1 MAVCCPFSG
10 TPQRGRYMT
19 NQKQAMMYGL
29 ATVLLWSTV
38 ATAFK
43 LALADLAP
51 VQMLLIACLASVL
64 VMATILVAQ
73 GRWHLVF
80 RLSRTQYLQSL
91 GMGLINPCLYY
102 FLLFGAFDRLP
113 AQEAQ
118 PLNYTWALVLAYLSV
133 PFLGQ
138 RLRRIDILA
147 GLVCYAGV
155 VVIATRGAVTSLS
168 FSDPLGV
175 SLALGS
181 TLVWASYWIVATRD
195 SRDPVVGLFL
205 NFLCGLPFIAVA
217 CWYTAGLDFPVGGS
231 LAAAVYVGVF
241 EMGVAFVLWSQAMK
255 KAENTS
261 KVSNLIFISPFLSLV
276 FIYFILGEVILP
288 STYVGLVLIIGGLW
302 LQQRK
307 VRAREQAL
315 EHG

>member
-1 MAVCCPFSG
+1 
-10 TPQRGRYMT
+10 MT
-19 NQKQAMMYGL
+19 NQKQAMLYGL

-43 LALADLAP
+43 LALRELAP
-51 VQMLLIACLASVL
+51 VEMLLIACTSSVL
-64 VMATILVAQ
+64 VIGIILMIQ

-80 RLSRTQYLQSL
+80 SLSRRQYAQSF

-102 FLLFGAFDRLP
+102 FVLFGAFDRLP

-138 RLRRIDILA
+138 RLRKTDILA

-155 VVIATRGAVTSLS
+155 VVIATRGAVASLS

-175 SLALGS
+175 SLAIGS
-181 TLVWASYWIVATRD
+181 TVIWASYWIIATRD
-195 SRDPVVGLFL
+195 TRDPVVGLFL
-205 NFLCGLPFIAVA
+205 NFLFGLPVIVLICGL
-217 CWYTAGLDFPVGGS
+217 TVGFNLPGPGAF
-231 LAAAVYVGVF
+231 AAAVYVGVF
-241 EMGVAFVLWSQAMK
+241 EMGIAFVLWSYAMK

-261 KVSNLIFISPFLSLV
+261 RVSNLIFISPFLSLV
-276 FIYFILGEVILP
+276 FIYFILGEQILP
-288 STYVGLVLIIGGLW
+288 STYIGLVLIVAGLW
-302 LQQRK
+302 LQQKK
-307 VRAREQAL
+307 VRVREQAL
-315 EHG
+315 AHGS

>member
-1 MAVCCPFSG
+1 
-10 TPQRGRYMT
+10 MT
-19 NQKQAMMYGL
+19 DQKQAMLYGL

-51 VQMLLIACLASVL
+51 VQMLLVACVASVL
-64 VMATILVAQ
+64 VMGLILLMQ
-73 GRWHLVF
+73 GRWRLVLQ
-80 RLSRTQYLQSL
+80 LSGRQYLQSI

-138 RLRRIDILA
+138 RLRRVDILA

-175 SLALGS
+175 AFALGS
-181 TLVWASYWIVATRD
+181 TLVWASYWIIATRD
-195 SRDPVVGLFL
+195 KRDPVVGLFL
-205 NFLCGLPFIAVA
+205 NFLSGLPFILVA
-217 CWYTAGLDFPVGGS
+217 CWYTVGLEMPLGGS
-231 LAAAVYVGVF
+231 LVAAVYVGVF
-241 EMGVAFVLWSQAMK
+241 EMGIAFVLWSQAMK
-255 KAENTS
+255 KAENTA
-261 KVSNLIFISPFLSLV
+261 KVSNLIFISLPFSGIHLFYS
-276 FIYFILGEVILP
+276 G
-288 STYVGLVLIIGGLW
+288 
-302 LQQRK
+302 
-307 VRAREQAL
+307 
-315 EHG
+315 

>member
-1 MAVCCPFSG
+1 
-10 TPQRGRYMT
+10 MT
-19 NQKQAMMYGL
+19 DQKRAMMYGL

-43 LALADLAP
+43 LALRDLAP
-51 VQMLLIACLASVL
+51 AQMLLIACSASVL
-64 VMATILVAQ
+64 VMAVILMLQ
-73 GRWHLVF
+73 RRWHLVF
-80 RLSRTQYLQSL
+80 SLSRRQYLQSV
-91 GMGLINPCLYY
+91 GMGLVNPCLYY
-102 FLLFGAFDRLP
+102 FVLFGAFDRLP

-138 RLRRIDILA
+138 KLRRVDILA

-155 VVIATRGAVTSLS
+155 VVIATRGEVTSLT

-175 SLALGS
+175 GLALGS
-181 TLVWASYWIVATRD
+181 TLIWASYWIIATRD
-195 SRDPVVGLFL
+195 ERDPVVGLFL
-205 NFLCGLPFIAVA
+205 NFLFGLPVIAVVCGLTEGFEMPSGI
-217 CWYTAGLDFPVGGS
+217 S

-241 EMGVAFVLWSQAMK
+241 EMGLAFVLWSYAMK

-276 FIYFILGEVILP
+276 FIYFILGEIILP
-288 STYVGLVLIIGGLW
+288 STYIGLVLIMGGLW

-307 VRAREQAL
+307 VKAREAELAHEQ
-315 EHG
+315 

>member
-1 MAVCCPFSG
+1 
-10 TPQRGRYMT
+10 MT
-19 NQKQAMMYGL
+19 NQKQAMLYGL

-43 LALADLAP
+43 LALRELAP
-51 VQMLLIACLASVL
+51 VEMLLIACTASVL
-64 VMATILVAQ
+64 VMAVILMLQ
-73 GRWHLVF
+73 GRWHQVF
-80 RLSRTQYLQSL
+80 ELSRKQYAQSF

-102 FLLFGAFDRLP
+102 FVLFRAFDRLP

-138 RLRRIDILA
+138 RLRKTDILA

-175 SLALGS
+175 SLAIGS
-181 TLVWASYWIVATRD
+181 TLIWASYWILATRD
-195 SRDPVVGLFL
+195 TRDPVVGLFL
-205 NFLCGLPFIAVA
+205 NFLFGLPVIALICGLTEGFNLPGPGPF
-217 CWYTAGLDFPVGGS
+217 
-231 LAAAVYVGVF
+231 AAAVYVGVF
-241 EMGVAFVLWSQAMK
+241 EMGVAFVLWSYAMK

-261 KVSNLIFISPFLSLV
+261 RVSNLIFISPFLSLV
-276 FIYFILGEVILP
+276 FIYFILGEQILP
-288 STYVGLVLIIGGLW
+288 STYVGLVLIVSGLW
-302 LQQRK
+302 LQQKK
-307 VRAREQAL
+307 VRVKEQAL
-315 EHG
+315 AHGS

>member
-1 MAVCCPFSG
+1 
-10 TPQRGRYMT
+10 MT

-43 LALADLAP
+43 LALRDLAP
-51 VQMLLIACLASVL
+51 VQMLLIACAASVI
-64 VMATILVAQ
+64 VMAVILKFQ

-80 RLSRTQYLQSL
+80 SLSRRQYLQSV
-91 GMGLINPCLYY
+91 GMGLVNPCLYY
-102 FLLFGAFDRLP
+102 FVLFGAFDRLP

-138 RLRRIDILA
+138 RLRRVDILA

-155 VVIATRGAVTSLS
+155 VVIATRGEVTSLT

-175 SLALGS
+175 GLALGS
-181 TLVWASYWIVATRD
+181 TLIWASYWIIATRD
-195 SRDPVVGLFL
+195 QRDPVVGLFL
-205 NFLCGLPFIAVA
+205 NFLFGLPVIAVICGLTEGFGIP
-217 CWYTAGLDFPVGGS
+217 PVTS

-241 EMGVAFVLWSQAMK
+241 EMGLAFVLWSYAMK

-276 FIYFILGEVILP
+276 FIYFILGEIILP
-288 STYVGLVLIIGGLW
+288 STYIGLVLIMGGLW

-307 VRAREQAL
+307 VKAREAELVHEQ
-315 EHG
+315 

>member
-1 MAVCCPFSG
+1 
-10 TPQRGRYMT
+10 MT
-19 NQKQAMMYGL
+19 NQKQAMLYGL

-43 LALADLAP
+43 LALRELAP
-51 VQMLLIACLASVL
+51 VEMLLIACTSSVL
-64 VMATILVAQ
+64 VIGIILMIQ
-73 GRWHLVF
+73 GRWHQVF
-80 RLSRTQYLQSL
+80 SLSRRQYAQSF

-102 FLLFGAFDRLP
+102 FVLFGAFDRLP

-138 RLRRIDILA
+138 RLRKTDILA

-175 SLALGS
+175 SLAIGS
-181 TLVWASYWIVATRD
+181 TVIWASYWILATRD
-195 SRDPVVGLFL
+195 TRDPVVGLFL
-205 NFLCGLPFIAVA
+205 NFLFGLPVIALICGLTEGFNLPGPGAF
-217 CWYTAGLDFPVGGS
+217 
-231 LAAAVYVGVF
+231 AAAVYVGVF
-241 EMGVAFVLWSQAMK
+241 EMGIAFVLWSYAMK

-261 KVSNLIFISPFLSLV
+261 RVSNLIFISPFLSLV
-276 FIYFILGEVILP
+276 FIYFILGEQILP
-288 STYVGLVLIIGGLW
+288 STYIGLVLIVAGLW
-302 LQQRK
+302 LQQKK
-307 VRAREQAL
+307 VRVREQAL
-315 EHG
+315 AHGS

>member
-1 MAVCCPFSG
+1 MLIV
-10 TPQRGRYMT
+10 T
-19 NQKQAMMYGL
+19 NQKHAMMYGL
-29 ATVLLWSTV
+29 GTVLLWSTV

-51 VQMLLIACLASVL
+51 VQMLLVACTASII
-64 VMATILVAQ
+64 VMAIALVIM
-73 GRWHLVF
+73 GRWQQVF
-80 RLSRTQYLQSL
+80 QLSKRQYLQSV

-138 RLRRIDILA
+138 KLRRIDILA

-155 VVIATRGAVTSLS
+155 VVIATRGAVTSLT

-181 TLVWASYWIVATRD
+181 TLVWASYWIIATRD
-195 SRDPVVGLFL
+195 TRDPVVGLFL
-205 NFLCGLPFIAVA
+205 NFLFGLPVIAVV
-217 CWYTAGLDFPVGGS
+217 CGYTAGLELPVGGS
-231 LAAAVYVGVF
+231 LAAALYVGVF
-241 EMGVAFVLWSQAMK
+241 EMGIAFVLWSQAMK

-288 STYVGLVLIIGGLW
+288 STYVGLLLILAGLW
-302 LQQRK
+302 LQQKKTRDR
-307 VRAREQAL
+307 VQAL
-315 EHG
+315 DNG

>member
-1 MAVCCPFSG
+1 
-10 TPQRGRYMT
+10 MT
-19 NQKQAMMYGL
+19 NQKQAMLYGL
-29 ATVLLWSTV
+29 GTVLLWSTV

-43 LALADLAP
+43 LSLRELAP
-51 VQMLLIACLASVL
+51 VQMLLIACTASVV
-64 VMATILVAQ
+64 VMAVILMLQ

-80 RLSRTQYLQSL
+80 SLSRKQYVQSF

-102 FLLFGAFDRLP
+102 FVLFGAFDRLP

-138 RLRRIDILA
+138 RLRTLDILA

-175 SLALGS
+175 SLAIAS
-181 TLVWASYWIVATRD
+181 TLVWASYWIIATRD
-195 SRDPVVGLFL
+195 ARDPVVGLFL
-205 NFLCGLPFIAVA
+205 NFLFGLPVIFLI
-217 CWYTAGLDFPVGGS
+217 CWWTEGLSFTPGTS

-241 EMGVAFVLWSQAMK
+241 EMGIAFVLWSYAMK

-276 FIYFILGEVILP
+276 FIHFILGEQILS
-288 STYVGLVLIIGGLW
+288 STYIGLVLIMAGLW
-302 LQQRK
+302 LQQKK
-307 VRAREQAL
+307 VKAREGAVI
-315 EHG
+315 HGG

>member
-1 MAVCCPFSG
+1 MK
-10 TPQRGRYMT
+10 
-19 NQKQAMMYGL
+19 NQKQAMLYGL

-51 VQMLLIACLASVL
+51 VQMLLVACSASIV
-64 VMATILVAQ
+64 VMAVALVIM
-73 GRWHLVF
+73 GRWQQVF
-80 RLSRTQYLQSL
+80 QLSKTQYLQSI
-91 GMGLINPCLYY
+91 GTGLINPCLYY

-138 RLRRIDILA
+138 KLRRIDILA

-155 VVIATRGAVTSLS
+155 VVIATRGAVTSLN

-175 SLALGS
+175 ALALGS
-181 TLVWASYWIVATRD
+181 TLVWASYWIIATRD
-195 SRDPVVGLFL
+195 TRDPVVGLFL
-205 NFLCGLPFIAVA
+205 NFLFGLPVIVLV
-217 CWYTAGLDFPVGGS
+217 CGYTVGFEFSGVGS
-231 LAAAVYVGVF
+231 LSAAVYIGVF
-241 EMGVAFVLWSQAMK
+241 EMGIAFILWSQAMK
-255 KAENTS
+255 KAENTA
-261 KVSNLIFISPFLSLV
+261 KVSNLIFIAPFLSLV

-288 STYVGLVLIIGGLW
+288 STYVGLVLIIAGLW
-302 LQQRK
+302 LQQKK
-307 VRAREQAL
+307 VQARTQGL

>member
-1 MAVCCPFSG
+1 
-10 TPQRGRYMT
+10 MT
-19 NQKQAMMYGL
+19 DQKQAMMYGL
-29 ATVLLWSTV
+29 GTVLLWSTV

-51 VQMLLIACLASVL
+51 VQMLLVACTASVL
-64 VMATILVAQ
+64 VMAAILIIQ

-80 RLSRTQYLQSL
+80 RLRRGQYLQSI
-91 GMGLINPCLYY
+91 GMGLVNPCLYY

-138 RLRRIDILA
+138 KLRRTDILA

-155 VVIATRGAVTSLS
+155 VVIATRGQVTSLT

-181 TLVWASYWIVATRD
+181 TVVWASYWIIATRD

-205 NFLCGLPFIAVA
+205 NFLFGLPVIALV
-217 CWYTAGLDFPVGGS
+217 CWQTAGLDLSLNGS

-241 EMGVAFVLWSQAMK
+241 EMGIAFVLWSQAMK

-276 FIYFILGEVILP
+276 FIYFILGEQILP
-288 STYVGLVLIIGGLW
+288 STYIGLVLIIGGLW
-302 LQQRK
+302 LQQQK
-307 VRAREQAL
+307 VRRREQAL
-315 EHG
+315 DEG

>member
-1 MAVCCPFSG
+1 MA
-10 TPQRGRYMT
+10 
-19 NQKQAMMYGL
+19 NQKQAMLYGL

-43 LALADLAP
+43 LALRDLAP
-51 VQMLLIACLASVL
+51 VQMLLIACASSVVVMGLILAF
-64 VMATILVAQ
+64 Q
-73 GRWHLVF
+73 RRWHLVF
-80 RLSRTQYLQSL
+80 SLSGRQYAQSF

-102 FLLFGAFDRLP
+102 FVLFGAFDRLP

-138 RLRRIDILA
+138 RLRKLDILA

-175 SLALGS
+175 SLAIGS
-181 TLVWASYWIVATRD
+181 TLVWASYWIIATRD
-195 SRDPVVGLFL
+195 TRDPVVGLFL
-205 NFLCGLPFIAVA
+205 NFLFGLPVIALI
-217 CWYTAGLDFPVGGS
+217 CWQTEGFSLPSGTS

-241 EMGVAFVLWSQAMK
+241 EMGIAFVLWSYAMK

-276 FIYFILGEVILP
+276 FIYFILGEQILP
-288 STYVGLVLIIGGLW
+288 STYIGLVLIMAGLW
-302 LQQRK
+302 LQQKK
-307 VRAREQAL
+307 VHDREQAL
-315 EHG
+315 AHES

>member
-1 MAVCCPFSG
+1 MH
-10 TPQRGRYMT
+10 
-19 NQKQAMMYGL
+19 NQKQAMLYGL

-43 LALADLAP
+43 LALRGLAP
-51 VQMLLIACLASVL
+51 VQMLLIACASSVI
-64 VMATILVAQ
+64 VMGVILTLQ
-73 GRWHLVF
+73 GRFRMVF
-80 RLSRTQYLQSL
+80 ELSGRQYAQSF

-102 FLLFGAFDRLP
+102 FVLFGAFDRLP

-138 RLRRIDILA
+138 RLRKLDIIA

-175 SLALGS
+175 TLAIAS
-181 TLVWASYWIVATRD
+181 TLIWASYWIIATRD
-195 SRDPVVGLFL
+195 TRDPVVGLFL
-205 NFLCGLPFIAVA
+205 NFLSGLPVIALI
-217 CWYTAGLDFPVGGS
+217 CGITEGYDFVPDSS
-231 LAAAVYVGVF
+231 LAAAMYVGVF
-241 EMGVAFVLWSQAMK
+241 EMGIAFVLWSYAMK

-261 KVSNLIFISPFLSLV
+261 RVSNLIFISPFLSLV
-276 FIYFILGEVILP
+276 FIHFILGEQILS
-288 STYVGLVLIIGGLW
+288 STYIGLVLIVSGLW
-302 LQQRK
+302 LQQKK
-307 VRAREQAL
+307 VREREKAIAP
-315 EHG
+315 

>member
-1 MAVCCPFSG
+1 
-10 TPQRGRYMT
+10 MT
-19 NQKQAMMYGL
+19 DQKQAMLYGL

-51 VQMLLIACLASVL
+51 VQMLLVAVSASVL
-64 VMATILVAQ
+64 VMGLILAGQ
-73 GRWHLVF
+73 GRFRLVF
-80 RLSRTQYLQSL
+80 QLSRRQYLQSI

-102 FLLFGAFDRLP
+102 FFLFGAFDRLP

-138 RLRRIDILA
+138 KLRMLDILA

-155 VVIATRGAVTSLS
+155 VVIATRGQVTALS
-168 FSDPLGV
+168 FSDPVGV
-175 SLALGS
+175 ALALGS
-181 TLVWASYWIVATRD
+181 TLIWASYWIIATRD
-195 SRDPVVGLFL
+195 TRDPTVGLFL
-205 NFLCGLPFIAVA
+205 NFLFGLPVIAVV
-217 CWYTAGLDFPVGGS
+217 CWQTAGLDFLVSGGGGS

-241 EMGVAFVLWSQAMK
+241 EMGVAFVFWSQAMK

-261 KVSNLIFISPFLSLV
+261 RVSNLIFISPFLSLV
-276 FIYFILGEVILP
+276 FIYFILGEEILP
-288 STYVGLVLIIGGLW
+288 STYIGLVLIMGGLW
-302 LQQRK
+302 LQQSKIR
-307 VRAREQAL
+307 RREEAL

>member
-1 MAVCCPFSG
+1 MK
-10 TPQRGRYMT
+10 

-43 LALADLAP
+43 LSLRELAP
-51 VQMLLIACLASVL
+51 VQMLLIACAASIV
-64 VMATILVAQ
+64 VMAVILMLQ

-80 RLSRTQYLQSL
+80 SLSRRQYLQSV
-91 GMGLINPCLYY
+91 GMGLVNPCLYY
-102 FLLFGAFDRLP
+102 FVLFGAFDRLP

-138 RLRRIDILA
+138 KLRRTDILA

-155 VVIATRGAVTSLS
+155 VVIATRGAVTSLT

-175 SLALGS
+175 ALALGS
-181 TLVWASYWIVATRD
+181 TLVWASYWIIATRD
-195 SRDPVVGLFL
+195 ERDPVVGLFL
-205 NFLCGLPFIAVA
+205 NFLFGLPVIAVI
-217 CWYTAGLDFPVGGS
+217 CGVTEGFGIPSGTS
-231 LAAAVYVGVF
+231 LAAAIYVGVF
-241 EMGVAFVLWSQAMK
+241 EMGLAFVLWSYAMK

-276 FIYFILGEVILP
+276 FIYFILGEIILP
-288 STYVGLVLIIGGLW
+288 STYIGLVLIMGGLW

-307 VRAREQAL
+307 VKVREAELAHEQ
-315 EHG
+315 